1 MQEIISQIK
10 QSFILEG
17 GENIYTAFDA
27 VPIRDKGKF
36 FTVLSIGGYEASTP
50 IYNADKIYM
59 PVKAELLVTV
69 LAPENCTQEQIYDYY
84 ALHFEAAVN
93 KLCGLSSTLK
103 RIDISVD
110 KNLNRLVLKA
120 VVKLNCVKIIT
131 RTEEAE
137 SND

>member
-36 FTVLSIGGYEASTP
+36 FTVLSIGGYEASAP

-69 LAPENCTQEQIYDYY
+69 LAPENCTQEYMITMRFI
-84 ALHFEAAVN
+84 L
-93 KLCGLSSTLK
+93 KLRS
-103 RIDISVD
+103 ISFAD
-110 KNLNRLVLKA
+110 
-120 VVKLNCVKIIT
+120 
-131 RTEEAE
+131 
-137 SND
+137 